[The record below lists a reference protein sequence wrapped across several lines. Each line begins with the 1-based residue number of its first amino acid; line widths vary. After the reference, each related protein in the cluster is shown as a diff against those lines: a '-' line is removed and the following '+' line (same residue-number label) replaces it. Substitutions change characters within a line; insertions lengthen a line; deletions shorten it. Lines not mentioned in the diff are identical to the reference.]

1 MWVYERVVHQSV
13 LPFCV
18 AIRGWGRGWGPVTAP
33 PPSVSTSSVKQVG
46 LGSGPYL
53 LWLTL
58 TSYKRKR
65 CTLVSTHPSQR
76 GFCTS
81 FLPEHISSKLSSSRE
96 LICLITFSSD
106 CSLTSNFLTKVGLC
120 RQFIWAGVSVSALS
134 YEWVLPPT
142 IKRRWRAGT
151 RPWVINQTWC
161 ETGWCNDDHNRH
173 RLPSPFIEPRTM
185 HFGWIFFFM

>member
-106 CSLTSNFLTKVGLC
+106 CSLTSNFLAKVGLC

-151 RPWVINQTWC
+151 RLELSTRPDVKQDDVMMIT
-161 ETGWCNDDHNRH
+161 TGIIYRV
-173 RLPSPFIEPRTM
+173 LSLTM
-185 HFGWIFFFM
+185 HFGWIFFLM